1 MQKKRLLAISSA
13 GGHWEQLM
21 LVRGGLDECDVTY
34 AVTNP
39 AVAERSGVTAIE
51 IPDFNA
57 KQPIRTL
64 VGGLKIARLVMDLKP
79 DVVIS
84 TGAAPGLVAAVV
96 GKAIGA
102 KAIWIDSIANAHR
115 LSLSGRMARRIADLW
130 LTQWEHLATPDGPRY
145 GGAVL

>member
-1 MQKKRLLAISSA
+1 MNTLRVLAISSA
-13 GGHWEQLM
+13 GGHWDQLM
-21 LVRGGLDECDVTY
+21 LARAGLDECEVLY
-34 AVTNP
+34 AVTNL
-39 AVAERSGVTAIE
+39 AVAERSGVQALA

-57 KQPIRTL
+57 KQPFRTVL
-64 VGGLKIARLVMDLKP
+64 GSLKIAALVLRVKP

-96 GKAIGA
+96 AKLIGK

-115 LSLSGRMARRIADLW
+115 LSLSGRLAKRVADLR
-130 LTQWEHLATPDGPRY
+130 LTQWRHLAADGGPHY

>member
-21 LVRGGLDECDVTY
+21 LVRGGLDECEVTY

-39 AVAERSGVTAIE
+39 AVAERSGVAALE

-57 KQPIRTL
+57 KQPLKTL
-64 VGGLKIARLVMDLKP
+64 IGGVKIALMVMRLKP
-79 DVVIS
+79 DVVVS
-84 TGAAPGLVAAVV
+84 TGAAPGLVAATVA
-96 GKAIGA
+96 KAMGA
-102 KAIWIDSIANAHR
+102 KTIWIDSIANAHQ
-115 LSLSGRMARRIADLW
+115 LSLSGRLAKRVADLW